1 MLSSST
7 HKAWFACAAVD
18 RAAVLRS
25 VSQKQH
31 RPSSADDFAQ
41 KQARPAS
48 ADDLALLQRASE
60 HELQALEDPKP
71 YRYQE
76 TLDWNWGSETRSVV
90 ETPEGRVD
98 RIVLFNGEPL
108 SPDQQAKQQHRLEKL
123 LSDHDAVKN
132 ELKDQ
137 KSETQRRARIV
148 KAFPKAFFFDFAGR
162 DKGLLRF
169 DFRPDPDFSP
179 KDRETQMY
187 RGMEGSVWI
196 QPVQERIVRIEGVL
210 VKDVNFGWGIVGHLN
225 KGGTYEIAQTQLSP
239 GHWRITLLDVD
250 LKGKTFLIVLGE
262 RLDGLAVGS
271 GGGQATRLPGH
282 LLAVR
287 GRHGIPRLPALLDRG
302 LVSADRPVS
311 GPDLLLRRPARMGAA
326 RRAGEVV
333 ARGAG
338 STRPGLLVL
347 AGITAGAAPL
357 EERVLL
363 QVAGVRL
370 GQELVVGADLRR
382 LAVLLGDLRFHDP
395 PLGRAILSLLCA

>member
-1 MLSSST
+1 MV
-7 HKAWFACAAVD
+7 CPD
-18 RAAVLRS
+18 RAPTANPQCSHQALIKHGLRALLLIGLLS
-25 VSQKQH
+25 CVAFAQKQH

-76 TLDWNWGSETRSVV
+76 TLDWNWGSETRSVI
-90 ETPEGRVD
+90 ETPEGRAD

-196 QPVQERIVRIEGVL
+196 EPVQERIVRIEGVL

-250 LKGKTFLIVLGE
+250 LKGKTFLINSFRFKRKETNSRFHPVTSDMTYQE
-262 RLDGLAVGS
+262 AVEE
-271 GGGQATRLPGH
+271 
-282 LLAVR
+282 LLAD
-287 GRHGIPRLPALLDRG
+287 PAL
-302 LVSADRPVS
+302 S
-311 GPDLLLRRPARMGAA
+311 GREKTGKQRTLPKHT
-326 RRAGEVV
+326 VK
-333 ARGAG
+333 
-338 STRPGLLVL
+338 
-347 AGITAGAAPL
+347 
-357 EERVLL
+357 
-363 QVAGVRL
+363 
-370 GQELVVGADLRR
+370 
-382 LAVLLGDLRFHDP
+382 
-395 PLGRAILSLLCA
+395 